1 MNSPISLVAGGT
13 GLVGSHIVK
22 ILSKKQGT
30 QIILA
35 RSFDSD
41 IPENGQLKIINF
53 DDLNSG
59 SVQLESSINHV
70 YLCLGKKLSSY
81 ELGYMQYGSR
91 ESFKLIDYQYPL
103 SIAKLAYKSG
113 ARSISLVSAVG
124 AHEGSFNY
132 YFHIKGKLENKIKEI
147 GFEKTNDLEKT
158 DCYILNT
165 CHIRDK
171 AKEKVYHEIGR
182 VKKNFRSRKKP
193 IVIVAGCVA
202 QAENEEMIKRE
213 PYIDIVIGPQAY
225 HKINEKIEEFLYKQ
239 KKIDETEFDA
249 ITKFDYL
256 DNIKNS
262 SKKIS
267 SFLTIQ
273 EGCDKFCHFCV
284 VPFTRGLSLIHI

>member
-103 SIAKLAYKSG
+103 SIAKLAYKRG

-132 YFHIKGKLENKIKEI
+132 YFHIKGKLENAIKEI
-147 GFEKTNDLEKT
+147 GFENVCIAQPGHLLGKRNDF
-158 DCYILNT
+158 
-165 CHIRDK
+165 RG
-171 AKEKVYHEIGR
+171 HEIPFLEGALNISAPLMQGPLKNFRQVEAERVAKAMIQELRKNYGR
-182 VKKNFRSRKKP
+182 VKILR
-193 IVIVAGCVA
+193 
-202 QAENEEMIKRE
+202 
-213 PYIDIVIGPQAY
+213 YTD
-225 HKINEKIEEFLYKQ
+225 FL
-239 KKIDETEFDA
+239 I
-249 ITKFDYL
+249 
-256 DNIKNS
+256 
-262 SKKIS
+262 
-267 SFLTIQ
+267 
-273 EGCDKFCHFCV
+273 
-284 VPFTRGLSLIHI
+284 

>member
-81 ELGYMQYGSR
+81 ELGYMQYESR

-132 YFHIKGKLENKIKEI
+132 YFHIKGKLENAIKEI
-147 GFEKTNDLEKT
+147 GFENVCIAQPGHLLGKRNDF
-158 DCYILNT
+158 
-165 CHIRDK
+165 RG
-171 AKEKVYHEIGR
+171 HEIPLLEGALNISAPLMQGPLKNFRQVEAERVAKAMIQELRKNYGR
-182 VKKNFRSRKKP
+182 VKILR
-193 IVIVAGCVA
+193 
-202 QAENEEMIKRE
+202 
-213 PYIDIVIGPQAY
+213 YTD
-225 HKINEKIEEFLYKQ
+225 FL
-239 KKIDETEFDA
+239 
-249 ITKFDYL
+249 
-256 DNIKNS
+256 
-262 SKKIS
+262 
-267 SFLTIQ
+267 
-273 EGCDKFCHFCV
+273 V
-284 VPFTRGLSLIHI
+284 

>member
-22 ILSKKQGT
+22 ILSKKQGR

-41 IPENGQLKIINF
+41 VPENGQLKIINF

-59 SVQLESSINHV
+59 SIQLENSINHV

-103 SIAKLAYKSG
+103 SIAKLAHKNG

-147 GFEKTNDLEKT
+147 GFENICFARPGHLLGKRKDFRGFEIPFLET
-158 DCYILNT
+158 GL
-165 CHIRDK
+165 
-171 AKEKVYHEIGR
+171 R
-182 VKKNFRSRKKP
+182 VAAPFMQGPIKNFRQIEARK
-193 IVIVAGCVA
+193 VAESMVS
-202 QAENEEMIKRE
+202 NTRS
-213 PYIDIVIGPQAY
+213 
-225 HKINEKIEEFLYKQ
+225 Q
-239 KKIDETEFDA
+239 KKEESYLYYPDFLKTEV
-249 ITKFDYL
+249 
-256 DNIKNS
+256 S
-262 SKKIS
+262 
-267 SFLTIQ
+267 
-273 EGCDKFCHFCV
+273 
-284 VPFTRGLSLIHI
+284 